1 MNRQE
6 RRLKTRSAPRGEQ
19 AVSVEHSN
27 LWVGQCGSGSRRR
40 GAYSGAGGVPAQAR
54 SRDGRGRH
62 RPQDAS
68 VWWPRDLLIHGSA
81 RDHRPVNVSLEVA
94 P

>member
-27 LWVGQCGSGSRRR
+27 LWVGQRGSGSRRR
-40 GAYSGAGGVPAQAR
+40 GADSGAGGVPAQAR
-54 SRDGRGRH
+54 SRVDVDGTAPRTHRSGGRG
-62 RPQDAS
+62 
-68 VWWPRDLLIHGSA
+68 IC
-81 RDHRPVNVSLEVA
+81 
-94 P
+94 

>member
-27 LWVGQCGSGSRRR
+27 LWVGQRGSGSREGVLIPVREGCPPKRVR
-40 GAYSGAGGVPAQAR
+40 GVDVDGTAPRTHRSG
-54 SRDGRGRH
+54 GRG
-62 RPQDAS
+62 
-68 VWWPRDLLIHGSA
+68 IC
-81 RDHRPVNVSLEVA
+81 
-94 P
+94 